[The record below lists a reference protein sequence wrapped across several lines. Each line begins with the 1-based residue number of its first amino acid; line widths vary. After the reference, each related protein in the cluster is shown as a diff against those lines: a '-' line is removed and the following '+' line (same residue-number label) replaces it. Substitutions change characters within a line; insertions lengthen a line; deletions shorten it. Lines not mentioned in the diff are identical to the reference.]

1 MELVPIG
8 EAARML
14 KVNASALR
22 YYEERGLVKPACRVN
37 GRRMYGRAELR
48 RLAFVHMAQT
58 MGFRLDVIREA
69 LDEPGERWREAI
81 RRRIADLDELIARA
95 ERAKRFLA
103 HALECPAEDPVQDCP
118 TLTEAL
124 DRQLAGENPAEIATE
139 HLGPAVPHTPV
150 TAAEPT

>member
-48 RLAFVHMAQT
+48 RLAFEK
-58 MGFRLDVIREA
+58 DVDR
-69 LDEPGERWREAI
+69 P
-81 RRRIADLDELIARA
+81 
-95 ERAKRFLA
+95 
-103 HALECPAEDPVQDCP
+103 
-118 TLTEAL
+118 
-124 DRQLAGENPAEIATE
+124 RQLKQYELELAAGSGMVPANA
-139 HLGPAVPHTPV
+139 
-150 TAAEPT
+150 